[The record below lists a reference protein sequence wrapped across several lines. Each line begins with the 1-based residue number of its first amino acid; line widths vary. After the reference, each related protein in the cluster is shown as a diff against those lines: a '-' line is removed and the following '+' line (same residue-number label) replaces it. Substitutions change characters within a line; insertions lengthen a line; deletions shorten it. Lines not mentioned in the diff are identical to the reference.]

1 VTDLLAPIGAAIA
14 VFAAT
19 NVDDLFV
26 LAAFFADARF
36 RARTIVFG
44 QMLGI
49 GVLVAASA
57 GLAAAALTV
66 PEGWPALLG
75 LVPLGL
81 GLWKFALLA
90 HEPRRVVDGDLPAD
104 ERRTV
109 RWKTLAVA
117 GVTIANGGDNLAVYV
132 PLFVREPSLV
142 PLNAVVFALMTLVWC
157 WFGSALLRLPH
168 LGSVLIRLSHV
179 VLPTVLV
186 LLGLWILADARVLF
200 AANIPG

>member
-1 VTDLLAPIGAAIA
+1 
-14 VFAAT
+14 
-19 NVDDLFV
+19 
-26 LAAFFADARF
+26 
-36 RARTIVFG
+36 
-44 QMLGI
+44 
-49 GVLVAASA
+49 
-57 GLAAAALTV
+57 
-66 PEGWPALLG
+66 
-75 LVPLGL
+75 
-81 GLWKFALLA
+81 
-90 HEPRRVVDGDLPAD
+90 VVDGDQPAD

-132 PLFVREPSLV
+132 PLFAREPSLV

-168 LGSVLIRLSHV
+168 LGVVLIRLSHV